1 MVDGDRWNGMAG
13 GMPVG
18 TALPATTDTTERC
31 RCCGGDRRLIL
42 NDGPAICRT
51 CLMAWV
57 WLARAITG
65 GETIAEPH
73 ITTMRHTEHLRP
85 HLGCPLCGPVGPRRR
100 LGRLD
105 QRSRPF

>member
-1 MVDGDRWNGMAG
+1 MVDGGRGNGMAG

-18 TALPATTDTTERC
+18 TAIRATTPTTERC
-31 RCCGGDRRLIL
+31 RRCGGDRRLIL
-42 NDGPAICRT
+42 DDGPPICRT
-51 CLMAWV
+51 CVMAWA

-73 ITTMRHTEHLRP
+73 IITMRHAEHLRP
-85 HLGCPLCGPVGPRRR
+85 QLACPLCAPVAPRRR

-105 QRSRPF
+105 ERSRPF